1 MTGKGRRG
9 RADLARALSP
19 LSADEEKNRRLA
31 TLLGFDRGQVETPL
45 DPSAFLDLGG
55 GTESEE
61 RDPASVV
68 IHATPSVHQIPF
80 LLPWRFTAL
89 DHTEEEQ
96 EADTPDDGE
105 PTPFVAWTDKPKGL
119 PPCPV
124 LRPWRSLAPLL
135 RRLIIPDRETWEVDV
150 PRLVERIAKGRS
162 LESPPRRHR
171 AVGPKRLFVVRDRDP
186 RLIPLWDD
194 QDALIRGLPSLFPH
208 TEITVVR
215 REPGSERYF
224 EGRGDEVIPRDD
236 QTPWL
241 VLGDLGA
248 LTGADIAPWIR
259 LARDLSPGCAIAL
272 TPMGREEADP
282 RLRSLWRIEPW
293 EEVLDVDDAV
303 GGERQGLA
311 RHLLTLLSPA
321 MGFSPGMMR
330 VMRRRL
336 LPRADIAVEIAA
348 WNDPALEVQS
358 AILTC
363 LTREEAARGWD
374 LFENGVTDQEK
385 SDALAVIRSW
395 RSGMDRSQV
404 AEDFWFTEL
413 LNLSPRT
420 RALVTAAYPEDV
432 KCAEAFFLT
441 LAHRQRF
448 GRDALGDGPLAWLAV
463 MGDRA
468 PTACKVSDAFW
479 NAVRHVKANDPDYIP
494 PPGRTFALGD
504 GMTAIDRIFV
514 TQVGMDLLCGVNA
527 PTEGSLIA
535 VLPSDTGVLDVEAWD
550 DGWEEV
556 WGAEGVPDWVEDFG
570 TDDHGRWCRFSY
582 KGVSQTL
589 RWCPPGRFLM
599 GSPENESGRRR
610 ESEQSQVE
618 ITFTEGFWLFDTTVT
633 QALYEAVMGENPSAF
648 SEDGAQRPVEQVSR
662 GAAQAFLE
670 RLNGEFSGLFF
681 TLPSEAQW
689 EYACRAGSNTPFEP
703 TVAAKHK
710 GVDLTAEEANF
721 DSKRKGTVPVSGA
734 PFRPN
739 AWGLWHMHGNVW
751 EWCADIWSADHRG
764 ADPFGKPR
772 WESGKGGR
780 DRVVRG
786 GSWVDPA
793 QVCRSAIRYGYLPDV
808 RNYDFG
814 FRPAGGLL
822 ASSSRPGDGPEG
834 RGLDPGTADKPEA
847 SAVRGSGR
855 RAERGSSLERA
866 RISPDKE
873 TRLARPA
880 APFILRTDRA
890 ELVFQRKTLAEMPW
904 ASAVGRDR
912 FGLWSE
918 LTVEG
923 VTQRLRWCPPGRF
936 LMGSPAEEPGR
947 YDDEGPQTD
956 ICISEGFWL
965 FDTPVTQA
973 LYETVMG
980 NNPSKFRSPLRP
992 VEQVSWEDAQAFLT
1006 RLNGEISGLSL
1017 TLPSEAQWE
1026 YACRAGTREAT
1037 YAGPMIIEGEHN
1049 APILEDIA
1057 WYGGN
1062 SGVGFELANG
1072 VDSSDWDKKAHDHQ
1086 SAGTRLVKGKRPNP
1100 WGLYDMLGNVWE
1112 WCADL
1117 WSGGYGGADPFGKPR
1132 LESGK
1137 GERHR
1142 VVRGGSWDDPA
1153 RSCRSAIRDWFLPD
1167 FRYFNLGFRPA
1178 GGHGQSSSKP
1188 GDGPEGLGL
1197 DPGTADQPEASAVRG
1212 SGRRAKR
1219 GDARWDKFRSLFAWG
1234 KRNRNAD

>member
-1 MTGKGRRG
+1 MTGKGTRG

-19 LSADEEKNRRLA
+19 LTVNEEKNRRLA
-31 TLLGFDRGQVETPL
+31 TLLGFDRGQIETPL
-45 DPSAFLDLGG
+45 DPGLLPDLGG
-55 GTESEE
+55 RTEPEE
-61 RDPASVV
+61 RDPASVI
-68 IHATPSVHQIPF
+68 IHTASAVHQIPF
-80 LLPWRFTAL
+80 LMPWEFTAFGRV
-89 DHTEEEQ
+89 EEAKE
-96 EADTPDDGE
+96 EDTPDDGE
-105 PTPFVAWTDKPKGL
+105 AYPVVVWTDKPVGL

-135 RRLIIPDRETWEVDV
+135 RRLILSDRKTWEVDV

-162 LESPPRRHR
+162 LENAPRRHR
-171 AVGPKRLFVVRDRDP
+171 AIVPKQLVIVRDRDP

-224 EGRGDEVIPRDD
+224 EGRGGEVIPWDD

-248 LTGADIAPWIR
+248 LTGADVAPWIR

-293 EEVLDVDDAV
+293 EEALDVDDAV

-363 LTREEAARGWD
+363 LTRGEATRGRD

-385 SDALAVIRSW
+385 IEALAVIRSW

-404 AEDFWFTEL
+404 ADDFWFTEL
-413 LNLSPRT
+413 LNLSSDT
-420 RALVTAAYPEDV
+420 QALVAAEYPEDGEN
-432 KCAEAFFLT
+432 ARAYFRDLGW
-441 LAHRQRF
+441 RQQQANNPLPY
-448 GRDALGDGPLAWLAV
+448 GTLAWLAV

-468 PTACKVSDAFW
+468 PTACEASDAFW

-494 PPGRTFALGD
+494 PPGRTLALGD

-514 TQVGMDLLCGVNA
+514 TQVGMDVVCGVNA
-527 PTEGSLIA
+527 STEGSLIA
-535 VLPSDTGVLDVEAWD
+535 VLPSDTGVLDVETWD
-550 DGWEEV
+550 EGWDGI
-556 WGAEGVPDWVEDFG
+556 WGLDSVPDWIDDFG

-582 KGVSQTL
+582 KGISQTL

-599 GSPENESGRRR
+599 GSPEHEENEGP
-610 ESEQSQVE
+610 QVE
-618 ITFTEGFWLFDTTVT
+618 VTFTKGFWLFDTTVT
-633 QALYEAVMGENPSAF
+633 QALYEAVMGKNPSFF
-648 SEDGAQRPVEQVSR
+648 SEGGAQRPVENVSWEDT
-662 GAAQAFLE
+662 QAFLE
-670 RLNGEFSGLFF
+670 RLNGEFSGLSL

-689 EYACRAGSNTPFEP
+689 EYACRAGSDTPFEP
-703 TVAAKHK
+703 TVAAKYN
-710 GVDLTAEEANF
+710 GMDLTAEEANF
-721 DSKRKGTVPVSGA
+721 DNEKKGLVPVSGA
-734 PFRPN
+734 PYRPN

-751 EWCADIWSADHRG
+751 EWCADIWSADHKG

-772 WESGKGGR
+772 LESEKGERG
-780 DRVVRG
+780 RVVRG
-786 GSWVDPA
+786 GSWLFPA
-793 QVCRSAIRYGYLPDV
+793 RDCRSAVRDGVPPGF
-808 RNYDFG
+808 RNYDIG

-834 RGLDPGTADKPEA
+834 RGLDPGTSDKPEA
-847 SAVRGSGR
+847 SVVRGSGR
-855 RAERGSSLERA
+855 RAERGSILERA

-873 TRLARPA
+873 TRLALPA
-880 APFILRTDRA
+880 APFILRTDRV
-890 ELVFQRKTLAEMPW
+890 ELVFQRKALADMPW
-904 ASAVGRDR
+904 ASAVGRDP
-912 FGLWSE
+912 FGLWSD
-918 LTVEG
+918 LMTVEG

-936 LMGSPAEEPGR
+936 LMGSPAGEPGR
-947 YDDEGPQTD
+947 DDNEGPQTE
-956 ICISEGFWL
+956 ICIADGFWL

-980 NNPSKFRSPLRP
+980 DNPSKFRSPLRP
-992 VEQVSWEDAQAFLT
+992 VEKVSWEDAQAFLT

-1037 YAGPMIIEGEHN
+1037 YAGPLIIEGERN

-1062 SGVGFELANG
+1062 SGVGFELADG
-1072 VDSSDWDKKAHDHQ
+1072 HDSLIWSGKAHDHKKV
-1086 SAGTRLVKGKRPNP
+1086 GTRLVKGKHPNA

-1117 WSGGYGGADPFGKPR
+1117 WSDGHGGVDPFGKPR

-1137 GERHR
+1137 SERNR
-1142 VVRGGSWDDPA
+1142 VVRGGSWNNPA
-1153 RSCRSAIRDWFLPD
+1153 QNCRSAIRNRNPPEN
-1167 FRYFNLGFRPA
+1167 RNNNIGFRPA
-1178 GGHGQSSSKP
+1178 GARGWIGMSALDQTCFP
-1188 GDGPEGLGL
+1188 GLP
-1197 DPGTADQPEASAVRG
+1197 
-1212 SGRRAKR
+1212 
-1219 GDARWDKFRSLFAWG
+1219 
-1234 KRNRNAD
+1234 